1 MSVRD
6 ENGGSTGA
14 GEPNGTLSSG
24 QSRPVSEGGARRP
37 FGVVV
42 ASAVGG
48 FRTLLRQHAE
58 LAKLEATEAVSVR
71 AQGAG
76 MMAAAGVLALFVVG
90 FAGVAGAAALDLVMP
105 TWTANLIVALV
116 FAVGA
121 GALVLVGRRAMRSAP
136 KPTERTSQTVKE
148 DVRWAKQQIAR

>member
-14 GEPNGTLSSG
+14 GEPNETLSSG
-24 QSRPVSEGGARRP
+24 PRPVSEGGERRP

-76 MMAAAGVLALFVVG
+76 MMAAAGVLGLFVVG
-90 FAGVAGAAALDLVMP
+90 FAGVSGAAALDLVMP

-116 FAVGA
+116 FALGA
-121 GALVLVGRRAMRSAP
+121 GVLVLVGRRAMRSAP
-136 KPTERTSQTVKE
+136 KPTERTSQAVKE